1 MYDSMFY
8 LDWRHKFRVEMNL
21 LLVVD
26 TEGVNIE

>member
-21 LLVVD
+21 FLVVD